1 LRLGRARGYFSS
13 SVFEAIGL
21 PLGEFVYRKG
31 LMKLVISVEL
41 REQDIEVLQDG
52 FNKGEFFEEYLL
64 AKIKTEFADPL
75 GKGASLLLQLLEA
88 GSLEIQINNDS
99 IARSLPLFH

>member
-1 LRLGRARGYFSS
+1 
-13 SVFEAIGL
+13 
-21 PLGEFVYRKG
+21 
-31 LMKLVISVEL
+31 MKLVTSVEL

-99 IARSLPLFH
+99 IARSLPLFHWISNSVISLFSVI